1 MESRMDF
8 KRLTEFMEELCNWR
22 IPGCACDVY
31 REGEMVYSGS
41 AGFADMES
49 CTPMDGDR
57 LMFMYSSTKVVT
69 ATAAMMLVEEGRI
82 AVNDPLSRYLPEFAD
97 VKVRRI
103 RPDGLPEIVPPASPI
118 LVKHLFNMT
127 SGYDYGVDNDEIEK
141 IRVESDGRCPTR
153 AIVSTLAKRSL
164 LFDPGT
170 HWLYGM
176 SHDILAALVEEVSGM
191 RFRDFVK
198 QRIFDPVGMTNTTFG
213 LREEDRPRLATL
225 YNYNDAEGKPV
236 REANQNNY
244 SIFGEDYDSGGAGIV
259 SNVHDM
265 AKFLSTL
272 SMGGVT
278 ASGER
283 IISKAALELMS
294 GNTLGEV
301 QLKDF
306 DWDALS
312 GYGYGYGVRTLINP
326 AKAGAMSPLGEFGWS
341 GAAGAYLLVD
351 MKNKVSMFYAHH
363 MLNNQEAF
371 TNPRLR
377 NILYSSLEK

>member
-1 MESRMDF
+1 MNF
-8 KRLTEFMEELCNWR
+8 KRLTEFMDELCRWR

-31 REGEMVYSGS
+31 RDGKMVYSGS
-41 AGFADMES
+41 SGFADIES
-49 CTPMDGDR
+49 GTPMDGDR

-69 ATAAMMLVEEGRI
+69 ATAAMMLVEEGKI
-82 AVNDPLSRYLPEFAD
+82 SVNDPLYYYLPEFAD

-103 RPDGLPEIVPPASPI
+103 RPDGLAEIVPPASHL

-127 SGYDYGVDNDEIEK
+127 SGYDYGVETDEIKKVRE
-141 IRVESDGRCPTR
+141 ESGGRCPTR
-153 AIVSTLAKRSL
+153 AIASALAKKPL

-191 RFRDFVK
+191 RYRDFVK

-213 LREEDRPRLATL
+213 LREEDRSRLATL
-225 YNYNDAEGKPV
+225 YNYNDAAGKPV

-244 SIFGEDYDSGGAGIV
+244 FIFGEDYDSGGAGIV

-265 AKFLSTL
+265 AKFLSVL

-283 IISKAALELMS
+283 IISRTALDLMS
-294 GNTLGEV
+294 SNTLGEA
-301 QLKDF
+301 QLSDLGR
-306 DWDALS
+306 DWVALG
-312 GYGYGYGVRTLINP
+312 GYGYGYGVRTLIDP
-326 AKAGAMSPLGEFGWS
+326 AAAGALSPIGEFGWT

-351 MKNKVSMFYAHH
+351 MKNRVSMFYSHH
-363 MLNNQEAF
+363 MLNNQETF
-371 TNPRLR
+371 TTPRLR
-377 NILYSSLEK
+377 NILYSALEK